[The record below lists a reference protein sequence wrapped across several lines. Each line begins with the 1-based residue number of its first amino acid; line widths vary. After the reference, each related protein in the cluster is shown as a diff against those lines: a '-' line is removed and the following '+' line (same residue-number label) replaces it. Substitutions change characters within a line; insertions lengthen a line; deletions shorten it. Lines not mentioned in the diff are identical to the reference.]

1 MPFFARNGRGPGT
14 QEGKKME
21 LFSLETVRTGL
32 MAGALVALLSSVLI
46 LAFSGYVVQQARDL
60 GEPFDDQQG
69 LLLRWIG
76 TWIAVSMVFGVLCA
90 VGFSYVSTNFNWG
103 IREPLLLAIGLAIT
117 LTVLAYMPLFEFSR
131 FAPYAHLYSALNFA
145 FALGFGYAVPKLA
158 GA

>member
-1 MPFFARNGRGPGT
+1 MNAGT
-14 QEGKKME
+14 DVNMVM
-21 LFSLETVRTGL
+21 FSLETVRTGL

-46 LAFSGYVVQQARDL
+46 LVLSGYVVQQARDL
-60 GEPFDDQQG
+60 GESFGGQQG

-76 TWIAVSMVFGVLCA
+76 TWVAVSMVFGVICA
-90 VGFSYVSTNFNWG
+90 LGFAYVSSNFGWG
-103 IREPLLLAIGLAIT
+103 VREPLLLAIGLAAA
-117 LTVLAYMPLFEFSR
+117 LTVLAYLPLFEFSR